1 MKYLLDTNV
10 WISALRGSS
19 VSVIGQLGSLA
30 ADDLV
35 MSSVVLG
42 ELLVGVRK
50 AGLEEQER
58 RIRDVSR
65 QMPLVGIN
73 QAEAAEYASIRVDV
87 EQRGQLIGPND
98 LWIAAQARANNL
110 TLVTANER
118 EFARV
123 PGLRVENWE
132 S

>member
-73 QAEAAEYASIRVDV
+73 QAEAAEYASIRVDF

>member
-73 QAEAAEYASIRVDV
+73 QAEAAEYASIRVDL

>member
-1 MKYLLDTNV
+1 MDTNV

-73 QAEAAEYASIRVDV
+73 QAEAAEYASIRVDL

>member
-1 MKYLLDTNV
+1 M
-10 WISALRGSS
+10 
-19 VSVIGQLGSLA
+19 SVIGQLGSLA

-73 QAEAAEYASIRVDV
+73 QAEAAEYASIRVDL